1 MGKRTVDSWMGESL
15 VVRGDAVQQV
25 AEAQGSTTEVQRVGR
40 ESMEKNKEV
49 GWGGTRQKRHLLM
62 SQFS

>member
-1 MGKRTVDSWMGESL
+1 MGESL